1 MVMKY
6 IRLIFREIKSSK
18 ARFFA
23 IAAIFALGVG
33 FYSGLGSTMPVMK
46 KSMDS
51 YAGSYNLYDI
61 KLLSEYGFEG
71 SDLDSILSVEN
82 VANAVPSKSADVLT
96 DGTALRLMSLTD
108 GINGVRLLEGR
119 MPQNPGECV
128 LGRNKMSGNL
138 ALIGETI
145 TLSDENDK
153 DTLSMFKTR
162 SFTVVGIAESPVFP
176 SVQRGAASVGQGAL
190 HHYAYIAES
199 DFDTD
204 YYTEVYAVL
213 DGAENLQL
221 YTQEYEELAMNAA
234 DALENSPLAGVQL
247 ERVRAKAQ
255 TELEKARAEYESEK
269 SDALKELSD
278 AKREL
283 DDAKAELDSANERIS
298 DGERDLERGKAELE
312 QARYESESM
321 LEAAQME
328 LEEKSSQY
336 ESGKAELDK
345 TYAYLLSAYGKD
357 AADAQTVSARAQL
370 EAAKTAL
377 DAGRAELDVSRERAE
392 RELNAALAEIAENE
406 SELASARAEYQS
418 GLQKYQSGLEE
429 YNAQSQKAEA
439 ELADAEAELE
449 SAQADIDALEPPEIY
464 VTTLKD
470 NYGVNAFSQD
480 AQRIDNIARVFPI
493 IFFVVAALV
502 CLTTMTRMID
512 EQRTKIGTLSA
523 LGYGRGAIAA
533 QYLSYSCIAAVF
545 GGIIGILLGNTA
557 IPVVIFN
564 TYKILYSLPNVVLT
578 VDFPKALLAFGASLV
593 LTVAVTLWA
602 ALDSLRAPAAQ
613 LMRPAAPKSGK
624 KVILER
630 VGFLWRRMSFTS
642 KVTCRNILR
651 YKKRFFMT
659 VLGIGGCCALL
670 LTGFGLK
677 DSISGMIPR
686 QYGKIQNFDMTVY
699 LSDDNDEARAAVYD
713 NSDDCIFVQST
724 SSDAKSGSENLECY
738 IFVPEKPERLSEYIS
753 FHERKSGKAVE
764 FPGYGQAVIAE
775 KLSSRLNI
783 GIGDKIS
790 VKRTEGD
797 YVELTVSGITENYIY
812 NYVYMSPKT
821 YEDMFEKPP
830 EYNQAYVKAADPKTA
845 GENMSVNDDV
855 VSVMNS
861 QDMMDS
867 FSDVFDSL
875 NGVVWLL
882 IVSACLLNF
891 VVLYNLTNI
900 NIGERVREIATI
912 KVLGFYPRETD
923 AYIYRENIVL
933 TAVGTAL
940 GLWLGVFL
948 HRFVISAAEIDMIM
962 FTRNINVLSFI
973 MSAVLTF
980 VFSALVNFFMHFK
993 LTRISMTESLKSIE

>member
-1 MVMKY
+1 MKY

-51 YAGSYNLYDI
+51 YADSYNLYDI

-71 SDLDSILSVEN
+71 SDLDSILSAEN

-234 DALENSPLAGVQL
+234 NALENSPLAGVQL

-321 LEAAQME
+321 LEAAQRE

-336 ESGKAELDK
+336 ESGKTELDK

-377 DAGRAELDVSRERAE
+377 DAGRAELDASRERAE

-449 SAQADIDALEPPEIY
+449 NAQADIDALEPPEIY

-523 LGYGRGAIAA
+523 LGYSRGAIAA

-578 VDFPKALLAFGASLV
+578 VDFPKALLAFGAALV

-783 GIGDKIS
+783 GVGDKIS

>member
-1 MVMKY
+1 MKY

-51 YAGSYNLYDI
+51 YADSYNLYDI

-138 ALIGETI
+138 AQIGETI

-234 DALENSPLAGVQL
+234 NALENSPLAGVQL

-321 LEAAQME
+321 LEAAQRE

-336 ESGKAELDK
+336 ESGK
-345 TYAYLLSAYGKD
+345 T
-357 AADAQTVSARAQL
+357 
-370 EAAKTAL
+370 
-377 DAGRAELDVSRERAE
+377 ELDVSRERAE

-418 GLQKYQSGLEE
+418 GMQKYQSGLEE
-429 YNAQSQKAEA
+429 YNAQNQKAEA

-578 VDFPKALLAFGASLV
+578 VDLPKALLAFGASLV

-783 GIGDKIS
+783 GVGDKIS

-861 QDMMDS
+861 QDMMDN

>member
-1 MVMKY
+1 MVMKS

-23 IAAIFALGVG
+23 ISAIFALGVG

-51 YAGSYNLYDI
+51 YADSYNLYDI
-61 KLLSEYGFEG
+61 KILSEYGFEE
-71 SDLDSILSVEN
+71 SDLESILTVEN
-82 VANAVPSKSADVLT
+82 VLQAVPSKSADVIT
-96 DGTALRLMSLTD
+96 DGTAIRLMSLTD

-119 MPQNPGECV
+119 MPQNSGECV

-138 ALIGETI
+138 AQIGETI
-145 TLSDENDK
+145 TLSDENDE

-162 SFTVVGIAESPVFP
+162 SFTVVGIVESPVFP
-176 SVQRGAASVGQGAL
+176 SVQRGAASVGQGSL
-190 HHYAYIAES
+190 NHYAYIAES

-204 YYTEVYAVL
+204 YYTEVYLSV
-213 DGAENLQL
+213 DGAQQLRL
-221 YTQEYEELAMNAA
+221 YTEEYEARIESAVK
-234 DALENSPLAGVQL
+234 ALENSSLASVQL
-247 ERVRAKAQ
+247 KRVQDGAQ
-255 TELEKARAEYESEK
+255 EELDKARAEYDSEK
-269 SDALKELSD
+269 IRAEKELSD
-278 AKREL
+278 AKRAL
-283 DDAKAELDSANERIS
+283 DDAKAALDSAGAQIS
-298 DGERDLERGKAELE
+298 AGERDLERGKAELE
-312 QARYESESM
+312 KARTESESM
-321 LEAAQME
+321 LAAAQTE
-328 LEEKSSQY
+328 LEEKSTQY
-336 ESGKAELDK
+336 ESAVEELEK
-345 TYAYLLSAYGKD
+345 TYSYLMSVYGKD
-357 AADAQTVSARAQL
+357 VADAQTASARAQL
-370 EAAKTAL
+370 EAAEEAINS
-377 DAGRAELDVSRERAE
+377 GRTEFESSKAQAE
-392 RELNAALAEIAENE
+392 RELAAAQAEITENE
-406 SELASARAEYQS
+406 TKLAAARDEYQS
-418 GLQKYQSGLEE
+418 GMREYQNGLEE
-429 YNAQSQKAEA
+429 YNAQKKKAEE
-439 ELADAEAELE
+439 ELTDAEEELKK
-449 SAQADIDALEPPEIY
+449 AQEDIDVLEPPEIY

-545 GGIIGILLGNTA
+545 GGIIGIILGNTV
-557 IPVVIFN
+557 IPIVIFN
-564 TYKILYSLPNVVLT
+564 TYKILYSLPSVVLT
-578 VDFPKALLAFGASLV
+578 VDISKTALAFGAALV
-593 LTVAVTLWA
+593 LTVFVTLWA

-630 VGFLWRRMSFTS
+630 VGFLWKRMSFTS

-677 DSISGMIPR
+677 DSISGMIPK

-699 LSDDNDEARAAVYD
+699 LSDDNDEVRAAVFD

-724 SSDAKSGSENLECY
+724 SSDAKNGAANLECY
-738 IFVPEKPERLSEYIS
+738 IFVPEKPEQLNDYIS
-753 FHERKSGKAVE
+753 FHERKSGMAVD
-764 FPGYGQAVIAE
+764 FPGYGQTVIAE
-775 KLSSRLNI
+775 KLSSRLKL
-783 GIGDKIS
+783 GVGDKIS
-790 VKRTEGD
+790 VKRGEGD
-797 YVELTVSGITENYIY
+797 YIDLTVSGITENYIY
-812 NYVYMSPKT
+812 NYVYMSPQT
-821 YEDMFEKPP
+821 YEDLFEKPP
-830 EYNQAYVKAADPKTA
+830 EYNQAYVKSADPKAA
-845 GENMSVNDDV
+845 GERMSVNDDV

-867 FSDVFDSL
+867 FADVFDSL

-940 GLWLGVFL
+940 GLCLGVFL

-962 FTRNINVLSFI
+962 FTRDIDVLSFI
-973 MSAVLTF
+973 MSALLTF

-993 LTRISMTESLKSIE
+993 LKHISMTESLKSIE

>member
-51 YAGSYNLYDI
+51 YADSYNLYDI

-138 ALIGETI
+138 AQIGETI

-234 DALENSPLAGVQL
+234 NALENSPLAGVQL

-321 LEAAQME
+321 LEAAQRE

-336 ESGKAELDK
+336 ESGK
-345 TYAYLLSAYGKD
+345 T
-357 AADAQTVSARAQL
+357 
-370 EAAKTAL
+370 
-377 DAGRAELDVSRERAE
+377 ELDVSRERAE

-418 GLQKYQSGLEE
+418 GMQKYQSGLEE
-429 YNAQSQKAEA
+429 YNAQNQKAEA

-578 VDFPKALLAFGASLV
+578 VDLPKALLAFGASLV

-783 GIGDKIS
+783 GVGDKIS

-861 QDMMDS
+861 QDMMDN